1 MKNVHVK
8 RVFTLSLTADDWAL
22 YRFDNDGV
30 AMTEKREAV
39 ARDINRVAEE
49 ALNSGDL
56 TLAGTRAAIE
66 AVLSKYSNFGAED
79 TEGYSVM
86 YDLLAMKGE
95 SK

>member
-22 YRFDNDGV
+22 YGDNDGRLT
-30 AMTEKREAV
+30 AQRNAAALEL
-39 ARDINRVAEE
+39 NRAAQE

-56 TLAGTRAAIE
+56 TLAGVQAAIE
-66 AVLSKYSNFGAED
+66 EALEKHSGLGAAD

-86 YDLLAMKGE
+86 HDLLAMKGE